1 MIKKTI
7 LLLMMAVCFGTFQTY
22 AQAPSTGYKVGDMA
36 TDFKLA
42 NIDGSNFSLATIPD
56 AKGYIVIFTCNHC
69 PFSIAYEKRIIDLNT
84 KYAALGFPVVAI
96 NSNDPTIVPDDSFDK
111 MKEHAKEVGFNF
123 PYVFDET
130 QEVAKR
136 FGATRTPHVFVL
148 DKTDAGL
155 KVEYIGAIDD
165 NTDNAEAATKHY
177 VSDAVNQ
184 LLEGKPVANNFTK
197 AVGCT
202 IKWKKTA
209 EQK

>member
-1 MIKKTI
+1 MIKKTF
-7 LLLMMAVCFGTFQTY
+7 LLLTMAVCIGVFPSLSQT
-22 AQAPSTGYKVGDMA
+22 AGTGYKVGDNV

-42 NIDGSNFSLATIPD
+42 NIDGSNFAFASIPD

-69 PFSIAYEKRIIDLNT
+69 PFSIAYEKRIIALNE
-84 KYAALGFPVVAI
+84 KYASQGYPVIAI
-96 NSNDPTIVPDDSFDK
+96 NSNDPAIVPDDSFEK
-111 MKEHAKEVGFNF
+111 MQEHAAEVGFNF

-136 FGATRTPHVFVL
+136 FGATRTPHVFIL
-148 DKTDAGL
+148 SKSDIAL

-165 NTDNAEAATKHY
+165 NTDNPEAATKHY
-177 VSDAVNQ
+177 VAEAVDE
-184 LLEGKPVANNFTK
+184 LLAGSKVTTNFTK